1 MITRRQHRF
10 FAGLLAV
17 WATALL
23 VKTAAAADDI
33 PGEKIEAVSGR
44 VSPDYVR
51 TKLADGSFQP
61 ETYAFGKGGYW
72 SGNRKDDT
80 IDKMGF
86 MDVATIIAGPLQK
99 QKYIPA
105 KDPKAT
111 KLMIMVYWGTTR
123 APEHAS
129 DSNGYKELADANQT
143 LNQLWPEHLQHDLY
157 GNSKLPPANDLAAW
171 RAFDEQSTAIA
182 MVQAENRMRDNEDRR
197 NATMLGY
204 DSWWDATYNAQNGT
218 PLEVRKQDMI
228 NELEG
233 DRYFVVLMAYDFQL
247 MWKQKKTKLLWE
259 TRFSISEHKNQF
271 DKQLESMA
279 LEASRYFG
287 QDSGGL
293 THASLPEG
301 RVELGDVRSLGV
313 VPEK

>member
-1 MITRRQHRF
+1 MFMTVTARRIPRF
-10 FAGLLAV
+10 RLALCAV
-17 WATALL
+17 AVL
-23 VKTAAAADDI
+23 AAWTNLRAED
-33 PGEKIEAVSGR
+33 IEAVSGR

-80 IDKMGF
+80 IDKMRF
-86 MDVATIIAGPLQK
+86 MDVAEIISGPLK
-99 QKYIPA
+99 HQKYVPA
-105 KDPKAT
+105 KDPRAT

-129 DSNGYKELADANQT
+129 DSNGYQELQAANQT
-143 LNQLWPEHLQHDLY
+143 LNQIWPVSKQHDLY
-157 GNSKLPPANDLAAW
+157 GNSKLPVGLDAW

-182 MVQAENRMRDNEDRR
+182 MVQAENRLRDNEDRR

-204 DSWWDATYNAQNGT
+204 DSWWNATYDAQNGS
-218 PLEVRKQDMI
+218 PLEVRKRDLL

-247 MWKQKKTKLLWE
+247 MWKQRKTKLLWE

-293 THASLPEG
+293 THESLPVG

>member
-1 MITRRQHRF
+1 MTPQRPNRL
-10 FAGLLAV
+10 FAGFLVVSAAV
-17 WATALL
+17 FL
-23 VKTAAAADDI
+23 VKTAVAADDT
-33 PGEKIEAVSGR
+33 PGDKIEAVSGR

-51 TKLADGSFQP
+51 TKLPDGSFQP

-105 KDPKAT
+105 KDPKTT

-129 DSNGYKELADANQT
+129 DSNGYKELADANQA
-143 LNQLWPEHLQHDLY
+143 LNQIWPVSQQHDLY
-157 GNSKLPPANDLAAW
+157 GNSRLPPAGMARIL
-171 RAFDEQSTAIA
+171 FDEQSTTIA

-204 DSWWDATYNAQNGT
+204 DSWWEATYDAPNGSAQ
-218 PLEVRKQDMI
+218 EVRKQDMI

-233 DRYFVVLMAYDFQL
+233 DRYFVVLMAYDFHL
-247 MWKQKKTKLLWE
+247 MWKQKETKLLWE

-279 LEASRYFG
+279 LKASRYFG

-293 THASLPEG
+293 THESLPLG

>member
-1 MITRRQHRF
+1 MITLRPHQLV
-10 FAGLLAV
+10 AC
-17 WATALL
+17 LL
-23 VKTAAAADDI
+23 VVSAGAFLGKTSAAGDDT

-51 TKLADGSFQP
+51 TKLPDGSFQP

-86 MDVATIIAGPLQK
+86 MDVAEVISGPLQH
-99 QKYIPA
+99 QKYLPA
-105 KDPKAT
+105 KDPKST

-129 DSNGYKELADANQT
+129 DSNGYQELAAANQA
-143 LNQLWPEHLQHDLY
+143 LNQIWPASQQHDLY
-157 GNSKLPPANDLAAW
+157 GNSRLPPAGMARIL
-171 RAFDEQSTAIA
+171 FDEQSTAIA
-182 MVQAENRMRDNEDRR
+182 AVQAENRMRDNEDRR

-204 DSWWDATYNAQNGT
+204 DSWWEATYNAPNGSAQ
-218 PLEVRKQDMI
+218 EIRKQDLL

-293 THASLPEG
+293 THESLPAG